1 MSRPQPTD
9 STAPSAP
16 SGSGHRALLVMFGV
30 VTLVS
35 LWLLTRSWHASLLD
49 RYEFRQLQT
58 ALTAHWITVSG
69 WQLDYLT
76 PLFGPPWSIPMEFP
90 TYQLIVAKL
99 HLWTGLPLEQAGRL
113 TGIFFL
119 FASLPALFDLLAI
132 TRLPPSR
139 RLVALALVIT
149 SPVYLFYARAF
160 MIETTALCFG
170 VWFLACLRR
179 AMLTHDWRWILA
191 ASVTAALAGLTKIT
205 TFLLF
210 GFPAVVLVVA
220 LFLETRRAH
229 AQSVSAGS
237 SHSARISAVR
247 HPLGALL
254 AALIPAVVSLG
265 LAWWWIQHSDV
276 VKDSNPFSGFLTAR
290 ELRAWNFGTLSLRL
304 DWSFW
309 VHLQENVVE
318 HNLAEGAL
326 ALAALSAVF
335 ASTRVR
341 VVALI
346 GALAFLSGPL
356 VFANLYHIHDYYY
369 TACSLFLLVA
379 AGVMIGALW
388 DNPRV
393 PRAASWVALGLVLTF
408 QLHAFYRGYYSYH
421 RNPAPPPPAFAQV
434 VRDLVPPDGIV
445 VMYGDDWNPLYP
457 YYFQRR
463 TLMIPG
469 GREREHAVIDDVVSR
484 LRGQRIAALVIK
496 DNALRLDAAFVRE
509 TTARF
514 GCAPNAFAHS
524 GDIDLF
530 LPVTIDPAAL
540 DRAAATPRPSVQ
552 FLTQPVLDAFS
563 SALKTDPVPAI
574 ATTLFQPAPVDARS
588 QYGFTANQVDGRAVL
603 TAHAPSE
610 LIFDRPA
617 GATLARFV
625 VGLPDAAFA
634 PGGNAVTDG
643 VTVEVFGTV
652 GENRKQLLY
661 QRQLD
666 PAKVAG
672 DRGPQTIELAL
683 PPNATGQLIFR
694 LGNGPASNPTND
706 WAYWSTIELR

>member
-1 MSRPQPTD
+1 MSQPNLPTPTPA
-9 STAPSAP
+9 SP
-16 SGSGHRALLVMFGV
+16 GHRALLVMFGI

-35 LWLLTRSWHASLLD
+35 LWLLTRSWHASILD

-58 ALTAHWITVSG
+58 ALTAHWMAVSG

-90 TYQLIVAKL
+90 TYQLIVVKL

-113 TGIFFL
+113 TGMFFL
-119 FASLPALFDLLAI
+119 FATLPALFDLLAI
-132 TRLPPSR
+132 TRLAPTR

-179 AMLTHDWRWILA
+179 AMLTHDWRWILGASLTATLA
-191 ASVTAALAGLTKIT
+191 ALTKIT

-210 GFPAVVLVVA
+210 GFPAVALVIAV
-220 LFLETRRAH
+220 FFETRRAH
-229 AQSVSAGS
+229 ATSGNPSSA
-237 SHSARISAVR
+237 APATATR
-247 HPLGALL
+247 HLLGAAL
-254 AALIPAVVSLG
+254 AALIPAAISLG
-265 LAWWWIQHSDV
+265 LAWWWIQHADA

-290 ELRAWNFGTLSLRL
+290 ELRAWNFGALSLRF

-309 VHLQENVVE
+309 VHVQENVVSY
-318 HNLAEGAL
+318 NLAEGAI

-335 ASTRVR
+335 ASARVR

-346 GALAFLSGPL
+346 GTLAFFSGPL

-369 TACSLFLLVA
+369 TACSLFLLAA
-379 AGVMIGALW
+379 AGVTLGALW

-421 RNPAPPPPAFAQV
+421 RNPAPPPPEFAQV
-434 VRDLVPPDGIV
+434 VRDIVPADGIV

-463 TLMIPG
+463 TIMIPG
-469 GREREHAVIDDVVSR
+469 GREREHAVIDEVVGR

-496 DNALRLDAAFVRE
+496 DNALRLDPAFVRE
-509 TTARF
+509 TTERF

-524 GDIDLF
+524 GDVDLF
-530 LPVTIDPAAL
+530 LPLTADPAAI
-540 DRAAATPRPSVQ
+540 DRATAKPRPTVQ

-563 SALKTDPVPAI
+563 SALKNDPVPAI
-574 ATTLFQPAPVDARS
+574 AATLFQPAPTAARS
-588 QYGFTANQVDGRAVL
+588 QYGLTANQVDGRPVL

-610 LIFDRPA
+610 LIFTRPA
-617 GATLARFV
+617 GTTHASFV

-634 PGGNAVTDG
+634 PGGAAITDG
-643 VTVEVFGTV
+643 VTIEVFGTV

-672 DRGPQTIELAL
+672 DRGPQTVDLAL

-706 WAYWSTIELR
+706 WAYWASIELR